1 MGTENQ
7 YDDDKHDHDHDK
19 ECRDRHD
26 RDGGKDRDKGDKCD
40 KGEYREHYKYRE
52 YWKVRDYDDDK
63 CDKYDRGGKYDKC
76 DKYDKHDKYDR
87 DDKKEREYHSHHI
100 HELEKSIKTLADAL
114 ATLGRG
120 AHLLELQRIIHH
132 PGWTSPAEFAFV
144 NAILDHLSVEVRTI
158 ERLQADL
165 VEAARKVKKDH
176 H

>member
-1 MGTENQ
+1 MASKKA
-7 YDDDKHDHDHDK
+7 YDDKNDHDHDHRPDK
-19 ECRDRHD
+19 GEDCRDRPDHD
-26 RDGGKDRDKGDKCD
+26 DGKDRDKC
-40 KGEYREHYKYRE
+40 EYREHYKYRE
-52 YWKVRDYDDDK
+52 YWKVRDCDDK
-63 CDKYDRGGKYDKC
+63 G
-76 DKYDKHDKYDR
+76 DKYDKYDKYDKDDR
-87 DDKKEREYHSHHI
+87 DHKKDREVHSHHI

-120 AHLLELQRIIHH
+120 AHLLELQRIIHQ

-165 VEAARKVKKDH
+165 VEASRKVKKDH

>member
-1 MGTENQ
+1 MASKKA
-7 YDDDKHDHDHDK
+7 YDDKNDHDHDHRPDK
-19 ECRDRHD
+19 GEDCRDRPDHD
-26 RDGGKDRDKGDKCD
+26 DGKDRDKC
-40 KGEYREHYKYRE
+40 EYREHYKYRE
-52 YWKVRDYDDDK
+52 YWKVRD
-63 CDKYDRGGKYDKC
+63 CD
-76 DKYDKHDKYDR
+76 DKYDKYDKYDR
-87 DDKKEREYHSHHI
+87 DHEKDREVDSHHI

-120 AHLLELQRIIHH
+120 AHLLELQRIIHQ

-165 VEAARKVKKDH
+165 VEASRKVKKDH